1 MIVSVLASMLK
12 ATTLPLSAVS
22 AKTSERAPQKPNRR
36 AREQAVAQETLFTV
50 AGSTLP
56 HTQQTHT
63 CSTGRVLSAERK
75 QESTMEI
82 EQQQPRPST
91 IGPTMMES
99 HVSPEAVVDGASACV
114 DSTLKIATTAEKVD
128 TDVDREAVTV
138 QPAAPMMFEASQLPP
153 SPLPAPL
160 SLSPVKLATINDSR
174 HDIENDELHSTL
186 NDDSGTP
193 SGCYSKDNDWV
204 DDTDAESGSSQPDD
218 SQVAHFDFEAGD
230 GDDIEDQFD
239 EEEPTKAVPSPVIA
253 EMKSEPSTQQSNG
266 SKGVD
271 DFISLPS
278 PIANAA
284 PKPTFDGFGA
294 SPVKQSNGTIL
305 HEQASPSVNLKSELP
320 NAAILAPLMSA
331 LTMKASDLDE
341 VSAQKDNISCG
352 ESQEQTAK
360 PDMEAQDMQPPNE
373 IMFAELSI
381 SPTIPESMTA
391 RLDEPEPRESS
402 PTLQQPSLSQAP
414 LLPPTVPKSVTAME
428 SFSDHSDASSAR
440 ENSSPVT
447 KLNSPTEHLQATAN
461 ESSTDHRAASE
472 APENPTP
479 ASNLSPSAQLLPSV
493 SISSES
499 AAPESQSP
507 MKDETAVE
515 TQAAPSSD
523 VVPAGSEGK
532 PTSPGVE
539 SSKPK
544 ASPPTSKATVPSLQ
558 SKSIALTKE
567 TKPKDARITTR
578 PPATKAKS
586 DGVKAKAP
594 VPKTTLIKPKTQASK
609 AGSSTALTVKSALSK
624 PKPERLGVSFQ
635 ASERVIKAPVKSVA
649 VPAGLSKQKSAAAS
663 TKEKLSS
670 ATPPPA
676 PTAIES
682 QGVPSIKKRLS
693 SSELEAASNRLYA
706 NALES
711 KKRKEVL
718 KAELEESFTFTPQVN
733 SLKRRSNPDDKN
745 RFGLPH
751 EKAQEA
757 IKRKEDIKQKREKS
771 ECTFKPKIT
780 AKARKLSG
788 KTPNPRYENLYK
800 NAQEIRQKR
809 DEKKSENDQKVVEE
823 CSFKPKIKT
832 MKSPTKSRPLYDAE
846 RMKLK
851 KLALEQKKIEAELSE
866 CTFKPKV
873 VAKSTK
879 AKSDDAGGKVA
890 GETKLFDRLYQAS
903 QKRAENLEK
912 LRHEREE
919 QEKSIATFQP
929 KITSS
934 HVGKGGS
941 KQPFHERLYNKDHM
955 QKVTADREQKKL
967 EEEQKFTYKVS

>member
-1 MIVSVLASMLK
+1 MLK
-12 ATTLPLSAVS
+12 ATTILPQSAVS
-22 AKTSERAPQKPNRR
+22 AKTSERASQKPNRR

-56 HTQQTHT
+56 HAQQTHT
-63 CSTGRVLSAERK
+63 CLTGRVLSAERK
-75 QESTMEI
+75 QESTMEV
-82 EQQQPRPST
+82 EQQPSQPSAMDPAMTETR
-91 IGPTMMES
+91 
-99 HVSPEAVVDGASACV
+99 VSPEAAVDGVSTGIN
-114 DSTLKIATTAEKVD
+114 STLKIATTTAEKVVGV
-128 TDVDREAVTV
+128 VDGEAVTI
-138 QPAAPMMFEASQLPP
+138 QPAVPTMLEASQLPP

-174 HDIENDELHSTL
+174 HDIENGELHPTL
-186 NDDSGTP
+186 NDDSSTP
-193 SGCYSKDNDWV
+193 NGYYSKDNDWV

-218 SQVAHFDFEAGD
+218 SRVAHFDFETGD
-230 GDDIEDQFD
+230 GDDIDEQFD
-239 EEEPTKAVPSPVIA
+239 EEEPMKAASSLVVA

-266 SKGVD
+266 SNGVD
-271 DFISLPS
+271 DLISLPS

-284 PKPTFDGFGA
+284 PKPTFDIFGA

-305 HEQASPSVNLKSELP
+305 HEQASPSANLTDELP
-320 NAAILAPLMSA
+320 DVAVLAPLMSA
-331 LTMKASDLDE
+331 LTVKASDLDE

-360 PDMEAQDMQPPNE
+360 PDMEAQDMQPSDE
-373 IMFAELSI
+373 VMFAELSI
-381 SPTIPESMTA
+381 SPTVPEPMTA

-402 PTLQQPSLSQAP
+402 PTLQQPSLSQAS
-414 LLPPTVPKSVTAME
+414 LLPLTAPQSVTAME
-428 SFSDHSDASSAR
+428 SLSDHPDASSVR
-440 ENSSPVT
+440 ENSSPVV
-447 KLNSPTEHLQATAN
+447 KLNSPTGHLQATAN
-461 ESSTDHRAASE
+461 ESSTNHRAASE
-472 APENPTP
+472 AFANPTP
-479 ASNLSPSAQLLPSV
+479 GSNLSLSAQLLPSV

-499 AAPESQSP
+499 AAPASQSP
-507 MKDETAVE
+507 VKDETAVE

-523 VVPAGSEGK
+523 LVPAGSEGK
-532 PTSPGVE
+532 PTSPSVE
-539 SSKPK
+539 SSKSK
-544 ASPPTSKATVPSLQ
+544 ASPPKSSKDTVPRLQ
-558 SKSIALTKE
+558 SKAPPLMKE
-567 TKPKDARITTR
+567 TKPKDAHITTR
-578 PPATKAKS
+578 SPATTKAKS

-594 VPKTTLIKPKTQASK
+594 VPKTTLIKRKPQADE
-609 AGSSTALTVKSALSK
+609 AGSSTASTVKSAPFK
-624 PKPERLGVSFQ
+624 PKPERLSVSSK
-635 ASERVIKAPVKSVA
+635 ASERVTKVPVKSVA
-649 VPAGLSKQKSAAAS
+649 VPAGLSKLKSAAAS

-733 SLKRRSNPDDKN
+733 GSKRRSNTDDKN

-788 KTPNPRYENLYK
+788 KSPNPRYENLYK

-809 DEKKSENDQKVVEE
+809 DEKKNENDQKAVEE

-846 RMKLK
+846 RMKQK

-879 AKSDDAGGKVA
+879 AKGDDAGGKVA
-890 GETKLFDRLYQAS
+890 GEPKLFDRLYRAS

-919 QEKSIATFQP
+919 KEKSIATFQP

-934 HVGKGGS
+934 HTGKGGN